1 MNKEEDQKIKTNV
14 DKKIEKEKAIS
25 KEGEIIKNL
34 NIKKEKVQIEKKNYE
49 ELKLKLK
56 ETEDRVLRT
65 LAENEN
71 LRKRHQRELEESR
84 KYASKNFAFSLL
96 TIADNFQR
104 AMKSIPNEISE
115 DNQSIKNLVEGIKA
129 IEKEFYDIFEKNG
142 ITVFSSVNKKFDP
155 DLHQAVSQ
163 INSEV
168 KEGFIVEELQQGFNI
183 ADRLLRP
190 AMVVVSKGKE
200 KKWPKN

>member
-1 MNKEEDQKIKTNV
+1 MNKEENQKVRSNL
-14 DKKIEKEKAIS
+14 DKKNQKEEVVNKNSEA
-25 KEGEIIKNL
+25 IKNYS
-34 NIKKEKVQIEKKNYE
+34 IKKEKTQIERKNFE

-71 LRKRHQRELEESR
+71 LRKRHERELEESR
-84 KYASKNFAFSLL
+84 KYASKNFALSLL
-96 TIADNFQR
+96 NIADNFQR
-104 AMKSIPNEISE
+104 AMKSIPNDIPQ
-115 DNQSIKNLVEGIKA
+115 DNKNIINLIEGIKA
-129 IEKEFYDIFEKNG
+129 IEKELYTIFEKNG
-142 ITVFSSVNKKFDP
+142 ITAFSSVNQKFNP
-155 DLHQAVSQ
+155 ELHQAVSQ

-168 KEGFIVEELQQGFNI
+168 KEGLIVEELQQGFNI

-200 KKWPKN
+200 KK

>member
-25 KEGEIIKNL
+25 KEGETIKNL

-168 KEGFIVEELQQGFNI
+168 KEGLIVEELQQGFNI

-200 KKWPKN
+200 KK

>member
-168 KEGFIVEELQQGFNI
+168 KEGLIVEELQQGFNI

-200 KKWPKN
+200 KK

>member
-200 KKWPKN
+200 KK